1 MASVETVKVSVVTDR
16 SPNVVPCS
24 STFTAEELCILLC
37 KKYNIPPLTR
47 TLFALRV
54 KGTDYFLKDNC
65 LVLASSRDY
74 ELRIR
79 FKVSTSLSSFSSTY
93 FKQCIKYLLVVNS
106 ESSPTLFVT
115 FKFYNIKLD

>member
-1 MASVETVKVSVVTDR
+1 MASVDTVKVSVVTDR
-16 SPNVVPCS
+16 TPNIISCS
-24 STFTAEELCILLC
+24 NSFTAEELCILLC

-74 ELRIR
+74 DLRIR
-79 FKVSTSLSSFSSTY
+79 FKVSKKMS
-93 FKQCIKYLLVVNS
+93 
-106 ESSPTLFVT
+106 
-115 FKFYNIKLD
+115 